1 MKKNATLIVIILLT
15 KYANFMA
22 PTFGNGKLARHFTN
36 MKRYEK
42 KNDSSSIIFHS
53 YKISYKTKKEFRI
66 FYTKKLKLKKY
77 QLKLCLKIIAEN
89 IIY

>member
-22 PTFGNGKLARHFTN
+22 PTFGNGKLVRHFTN

-42 KNDSSSIIFHS
+42 KMTVLVSFFIVIKFL
-53 YKISYKTKKEFRI
+53 I
-66 FYTKKLKLKKY
+66 KLKKSFAFFI
-77 QLKLCLKIIAEN
+77 LKN
-89 IIY
+89 